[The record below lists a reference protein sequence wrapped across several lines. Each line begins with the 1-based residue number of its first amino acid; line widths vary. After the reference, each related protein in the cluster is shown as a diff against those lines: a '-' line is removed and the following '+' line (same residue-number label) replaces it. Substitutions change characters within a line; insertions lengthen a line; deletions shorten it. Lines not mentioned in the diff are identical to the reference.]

1 MRMHALLRGRWE
13 AWTSAAIEA
22 VHGSTSDRPSRLQLL
37 LCTIYLIRRQWT
49 AHRHRVQYGAGGL
62 PVQQAEVDL
71 VLALIRRFDERI
83 SSETITDKQIR
94 ARYTDGVPCSNNPL
108 TKASEVREALD
119 GCAQVGTS
127 LRGAL
132 DELYR
137 RGAFHHDHDV
147 AYAAIVLERGSRTVD
162 EIVSDFARDYDRI
175 DHRCDPV
182 YPPS

>member
-1 MRMHALLRGRWE
+1 MRMRALLRGRWN

-37 LCTIYLIRRQWT
+37 LCTIYLIRRQWA
-49 AHRHRVQYGAGGL
+49 AHCRRVQHGEGAL
-62 PVQQAEVDL
+62 PVQQEVDL
-71 VLALIRRFDERI
+71 VVALIRRFDERL
-83 SSETITDKQIR
+83 SSETITDKQAR
-94 ARYTDGVPCSNNPL
+94 GRYTDGVPCSNNAL

-119 GCAQVGTS
+119 GCAQLDTP
-127 LRGAL
+127 LRAAL

-147 AYAAIVLERGSRTVD
+147 AYAAIVLARGSRTVD

-175 DHRCDPV
+175 AHRCDPV